1 MSEHILVVD
10 DEREITDL
18 IGVYLKNDGYEVTS
32 CYDAAGAL
40 EAVGRET
47 FDLALLD
54 IMLPDMDGFDLCA
67 KIREEHLFPII
78 FLTAKVADIDKI
90 RGLSVGADDYVT
102 KPFNA
107 MELMA
112 RVRAQLRRNSKYN
125 IGKKEEQDVIDI
137 RGMSIDRTSRRC
149 TVDGRLLDLTP
160 TEFNLLWELS
170 ANQGKVIPSEELFE
184 RVWKEKYFDSNN
196 TIMAHVSRIRSKM
209 NDNGKKPKYIKT
221 VWGVGYTIE

>member
-47 FDLALLD
+47 FDLAILD

-112 RVRAQLRRNSKYN
+112 RVRAVLRRRPAEARPDEYRLGSLSVSP
-125 IGKKEEQDVIDI
+125 ERHEV
-137 RGMSIDRTSRRC
+137 R
-149 TVDGRLLDLTP
+149 VDGEVTHLTYKEFMLLQLLFENRDRVLTREVLLDRIWGLGMERENRTLDVHIR
-160 TEFNLLWELS
+160 TLRAKLGS
-170 ANQGKVIPSEELFE
+170 AGSCIQ
-184 RVWKEKYFDSNN
+184 
-196 TIMAHVSRIRSKM
+196 
-209 NDNGKKPKYIKT
+209 T
-221 VWGVGYTIE
+221 VRGVGYRLHGDEA